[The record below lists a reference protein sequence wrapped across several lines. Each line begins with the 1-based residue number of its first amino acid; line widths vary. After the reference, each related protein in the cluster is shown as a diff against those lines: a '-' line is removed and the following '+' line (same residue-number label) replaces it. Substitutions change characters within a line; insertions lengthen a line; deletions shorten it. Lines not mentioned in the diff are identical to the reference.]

1 MKLLIL
7 IALLS
12 TLTLAN
18 HYNPYGQLETNS
30 NGAWTGTTYDNYNG
44 NGSITYNLDGSVEFN

>member
-1 MKLLIL
+1 MKALIL

-18 HYNPYGQLETNS
+18 HYNPYGQLETDS
-30 NGAWTGTTYDNYNG
+30 RGKWTGTTYDNSYG
-44 NGSITYNLDGSVEFN
+44 GSTTYNLDGSIEFN